1 MGILSSSEYL
11 ECSASD
17 LVAEYVGQT
26 AQKTRDVLKK
36 GLGRVLFIDEAYRLC
51 EGQFAHEAVNEL
63 VDSLTKPQFMGKV
76 VVILAGYNDDIN
88 RLLRINPGLSSRF
101 PEEVLFEN
109 MEPQECLE
117 LLRRELNK
125 SNIKV
130 GPEFQ

>member
-1 MGILSSSEYL
+1 
-11 ECSASD
+11 
-17 LVAEYVGQT
+17 
-26 AQKTRDVLKK
+26 
-36 GLGRVLFIDEAYRLC
+36 LC